1 MKKMMVLSLMLV
13 FVVGALIA
21 CGSGNQGNSTK
32 NLDLTSVDSGKAF
45 DVEVGTIIKL
55 TLSENQTTPVHWQ
68 DKPEI
73 DGDSTISEVTSE
85 YITDPNPDGRMG
97 VGGKREFSFKVESQG
112 TAKLTFKA
120 THISDA
126 NDVYDTFEVTL
137 VSK

>member
-13 FVVGALIA
+13 LIAGALIA

-32 NLDLTSVDSGKAF
+32 DLELTGADNGKTI
-45 DVEVGTIIKL
+45 DVAVGTKIKL
-55 TLSENQTTPVHWQ
+55 ALSENQTTPVHWQ

-73 DGDSTISEVTSE
+73 QGDATISEVTSE
-85 YITDPNPDGRMG
+85 YITDPNSDGKVG
-97 VGGKREFSFKVESQG
+97 VGGKREFYFKVESPG
-112 TAKLTFKA
+112 TAKIVFKA

-126 NDVYDTFEVTL
+126 NDVYETFEVTL